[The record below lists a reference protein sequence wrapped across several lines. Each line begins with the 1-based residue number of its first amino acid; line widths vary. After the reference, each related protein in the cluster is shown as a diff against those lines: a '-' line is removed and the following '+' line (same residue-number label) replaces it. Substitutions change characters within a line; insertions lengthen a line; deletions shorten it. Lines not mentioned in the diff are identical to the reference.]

1 MGYWPE
7 GNYMDILKPVRLT
20 HLKTQ
25 ATFLL
30 KDLRSGSPESGKA
43 AEQFLTIPAYSGK
56 STQWI
61 LEHAGTIK
69 LKDAFLV
76 IALKYGFKSWA
87 DLKKKVIQEDC
98 LYRSAKVGLIYAWF
112 SDYEKAAAYHQQY
125 GGYLIKF
132 WKDFVVCGDEYITSL
147 SLAGYIEQWAK
158 IGYDWVNP
166 ADLQAWH
173 FLNEKAIES
182 YLNQN
187 NL

>member
-1 MGYWPE
+1 MGHWQK
-7 GNYMDILKPVRLT
+7 GNCMNILKPVRLS

-30 KDLRSGSPESGKA
+30 KDLCSGSPESRKA
-43 AEQFLTIPAYSGK
+43 AEQFLTLPAYSNRNA
-56 STQWI
+56 QWI
-61 LEHAGTIK
+61 LEHSGAIK

-87 DLKKKVIQEDC
+87 DLKEKVVLEDC

-112 SDYEKAAAYHQQY
+112 SDYEKATAYHQQH

-132 WKDFVVCGDEYITSL
+132 WKDFVVCGDEYIASL
-147 SLAGYIEQWAK
+147 SLAEYTEYWTK
-158 IGYDWVNP
+158 IGYDWVKPGN
-166 ADLQAWH
+166 LQAWY

-182 YLNQN
+182 YLNQK
-187 NL
+187 